1 MVDIRRADEQP
12 SDDGYDPSLRT
23 PPNAVQAE
31 AALLGGILHNSRAYD
46 AVYDLV
52 GERDFYNR
60 DHRSIWT
67 LIAKQI
73 ERNKPADAITIM
85 DLADEDARQAILP
98 ILHETPS
105 IVRVQD
111 YARIVR
117 SKSILRSLIAAG
129 HEISEQAWEHGIDAQ
144 DAAERAE
151 AVVLGILDKD
161 ARDASREPV
170 AIYQAVSEAVDWLD
184 AERTDGIATGYTA
197 IDAALCG
204 GGLQPEQLVIIA
216 GRPSMGKSALSYCIA
231 EHAAANGKTVAY
243 FALETSAREIG
254 VRALRWHEASIGRS
268 AALRWFAELPIVIDD
283 TPAVTLSHIR
293 IRCRRIR
300 RQKGLHLIVVDYL
313 QLMRQRA
320 ASRLEEVSEISRGL
334 KAIAKEFGVPVVAV
348 CQLNRGVESRPDK
361 RPQLSDL
368 RESGQIEQDADVVL
382 MCYRDEYYNADSPEK
397 GYGDVYV
404 RKNKDG
410 PIASAFLRWSGPQT
424 RWIDYT
430 GERPAQPKQE
440 PLAASEGRR
449 QRVIVPMQDWAAKDD

>member
-1 MVDIRRADEQP
+1 MVDIRTRDEPP
-12 SDDGYDPSLRT
+12 SDDGYGGAKV
-23 PPNAVQAE
+23 PPNSVTAE

-46 AVYDLV
+46 AIYDV
-52 GERDFYNR
+52 VSERDFYNR
-60 DHRSIWT
+60 AHRTIWA
-67 LIAKQI
+67 LVSKQI
-73 ERNKPADAITIM
+73 ERNKPADAITILDM
-85 DLADEDARQAILP
+85 ADEETRPTVIN

-111 YARIVR
+111 YAKLIRE
-117 SKSILRSLIAAG
+117 KSILRSLIAAG
-129 HEISEQAWEHGIDAQ
+129 SEISEQAWEHGVDAQ

-151 AVVLGILDKD
+151 ALVLGVLDKE
-161 ARDASREPV
+161 ARDESKEPV
-170 AIYQAVSEAVDWLD
+170 TIFRAVSDAVDWLET
-184 AERTDGIATGYTA
+184 ERTAGIATGYTS
-197 IDAALCG
+197 IDAALSG

-231 EHAAANGKTVAY
+231 EHAASNGKTVAY

-254 VRALRWHEASIGRS
+254 VRALRWKEGSMGRQ
-268 AALRWFAELPIVIDD
+268 AATKWFYELPIVIDD

-334 KAIAKEFGVPVVAV
+334 KAIAKEFECPVIAV

-368 RESGQIEQDADVVL
+368 RESGQIEQDADVVM
-382 MCYRDEYYNADSPEK
+382 MCYREAYYDPKTPLQDFGE
-397 GYGDVYV
+397 VFI

-410 PIASAFLRWSGPQT
+410 PVADALLRWDGPRT

-430 GERPAQPKQE
+430 GERPQQAETVVAGDSNKVRAFKPRG
-440 PLAASEGRR
+440 A
-449 QRVIVPMQDWAAKDD
+449 D